1 MLHLMD
7 RHPEKAAQSYLLN
20 NLLQAYR
27 TTLFRQTMF
36 AEFEKAAHE
45 MAEKG
50 EALTA
55 ENLNA
60 LYAGLNQA
68 TTPPLSRPTSSST
81 NGCAS
86 PTSTTPSMFYQYATG
101 FSAAM
106 AIAGMIREE
115 GDDAVKRYKAFL
127 SAGGSLYPID
137 ALKLAGVDMSTP
149 QPVEK
154 ALGMFEALLARYKK
168 AAS

>member
-1 MLHLMD
+1 MLFRSLD
-7 RHPEKAAQSYLLN
+7 KHPEKSAQSYLLN

-36 AEFEKAAHE
+36 AEFEMIAHE

-50 EALTA
+50 EALTG
-55 ENLNA
+55 ESLNA
-60 LYAGLNQA
+60 VYAGLNK
-68 TTPPLSRPTSSST
+68 TYY
-81 NGCAS
+81 
-86 PTSTTPSMFYQYATG
+86 PSIEQTDLIQYEWMRIPHFYNAFYVYQYATG

-115 GDDAVKRYKAFL
+115 GAPAVERYIRFL

-149 QPVEK
+149 EPVEK
-154 ALGMFEALLARYKK
+154 ALVMFEQLLARYKK
-168 AAS
+168 VS